1 MKPPPEHFISIV
13 TYTKTDSQFGKSEFD
28 SWQPYETRTN
38 VNKAGPEHLRSDS
51 FCKATLLQTALR
63 LPDQP

>member
-1 MKPPPEHFISIV
+1 ME
-13 TYTKTDSQFGKSEFD
+13 SQFGKTELD
-28 SWQPYETRTN
+28 SRQPCETHTN
-38 VNKAGPEHLRSDS
+38 VNKAGPQHLHSDS